1 MERNTHQKMRRRT
14 SNPCKRPTHEDL
26 CNLLK
31 KLQKMMDRLGY
42 GPSRE
47 RPRAFPTRYN
57 KSAIASGS
65 SQRGTLSVQASYEYN
80 EVPVFNTYEEYHK
93 MALQS
98 LENILI
104 VLNIHGKVVFV
115 SQNVSPLLGYCPEDI
130 MGKSLLNF
138 VLDEQKDEVSEK
150 IIFNLPLTA
159 LVGSLIEF
167 CCYIKKE
174 NVGQSGHG
182 RHRYRAKY
190 QGREIYEY
198 VKFILYLQDS
208 YDESFMFFRNCG
220 HNSRNIQSSTSRL
233 LWEQQ
238 YYLVGNISV
247 LRTPD
252 ESAHPI
258 KIQTNVIA
266 VESNPIRQ
274 RRLLKRRQRSEM
286 QRRTQAQAEF
296 ANVEEH
302 PLKRRQRSEMQR
314 HAQAQTE
321 VVNVEECPESGTEV
335 RPLSHSS
342 ISTDGSASTSISP
355 CVRTSSSTPSTDTTT
370 STDITTTPAATPTSG
385 QGYVIEPKNM
395 LEPQDMEFEV
405 GPEFLLIDSQE
416 EEASLEQGE
425 FTEEDVKKPLEE
437 TKVCTIKEN
446 VIDEDSARQDA
457 SSDDDDDSCI
467 IIEDTEEK
475 NDPKIQEAIK
485 VQEQE
490 DQKAPEAVPL
500 CPTTPLR
507 AVRPEAVVEPIP
519 RRTYQ
524 FHRPLLGER
533 FAQLSGPRV
542 MTQVYDLSISRSF
555 HDELPSYIDIE
566 EEDREQEQCEYE
578 LAQRIELLRNL
589 PYERPGQQ
597 QTGQGQGPRVYRPR
611 EQVVTVIDDVGP
623 RAMNFFGNNSE
634 RSQNEMHRHWEDPV
648 DHAPPVLHHSS
659 RSCQEM
665 AASHQTLTASC
676 QASCQV
682 SFPSCQAS
690 LPSYQASLP
699 SYQASLPSCQVS
711 LPSCQVSLPS
721 RQISLP
727 SCQASLPSYQASA
740 VSHQASAVTRQP
752 STTSH
757 QVSVSQVSAAACHPS
772 AMPRN
777 ASSDH
782 GRENRPRFLPP
793 GQDHIGYFQAE
804 EDTNPRP

>member
-1 MERNTHQKMRRRT
+1 MERNTHQKTRRRA
-14 SNPCKRPTHEDL
+14 SNPSKRPTHEDL
-26 CNLLK
+26 RNLLK

-47 RPRAFPTRYN
+47 RPRALPTRY
-57 KSAIASGS
+57 KSTIASGS
-65 SQRGTLSVQASYEYN
+65 SQRGMLSVQASYEHN

-98 LENILI
+98 FENILI

-115 SQNVSPLLGYCPEDI
+115 SQNVLPLLGYCPEDI
-130 MGKSLLNF
+130 KGKSLLNF

-150 IIFNLPLTA
+150 IILNLPLTS

-182 RHRYRAKY
+182 RHRYRAMY

-208 YDESFMFFRNCG
+208 YDESFMFFGNCAHNRRN
-220 HNSRNIQSSTSRL
+220 NRSSTSRL

-252 ESAHPI
+252 ESAHPV

-286 QRRTQAQAEF
+286 QR
-296 ANVEEH
+296 
-302 PLKRRQRSEMQR
+302 
-314 HAQAQTE
+314 HAQAQAG
-321 VVNVEECPESGTEV
+321 VVDVEECPESGTEA
-335 RPLSHSS
+335 RPPSHSS
-342 ISTDGSASTSISP
+342 ISTEGSASTSISP

-385 QGYVIEPKNM
+385 QGYVIDPKNM

-405 GPEFLLIDSQE
+405 GPEFVLIDSQDE
-416 EEASLEQGE
+416 QASLEQGE
-425 FTEEDVKKPLEE
+425 FTEADVKKPLEE
-437 TKVCTIKEN
+437 TKVSIIKED
-446 VIDEDSARQDA
+446 VIDEDSARQGA

-467 IIEDTEEK
+467 IIEDTEDNK
-475 NDPKIQEAIK
+475 DPKIQEATK
-485 VQEQE
+485 VQEQG
-490 DQKAPEAVPL
+490 DQKAPDAVPSR
-500 CPTTPLR
+500 PTTPLR

-555 HDELPSYIDIE
+555 HDELPSYIDME

-597 QTGQGQGPRVYRPR
+597 QSGQGPRVYRPR
-611 EQVVTVIDDVGP
+611 EQMVTVIDDLGP
-623 RAMNFFGNNSE
+623 RAMNFFGNSNSE
-634 RSQNEMHRHWEDPV
+634 YSQSEMHRRWETPV
-648 DHAPPVLHHSS
+648 DHAPPLLHHSS

-665 AASHQTLTASC
+665 AASHQALAAPC
-676 QASCQV
+676 
-682 SFPSCQAS
+682 
-690 LPSYQASLP
+690 
-699 SYQASLPSCQVS
+699 QASLPSCQVS

-721 RQISLP
+721 RQVSLP
-727 SCQASLPSYQASA
+727 SCQASLPSCQASALSRQASA
-740 VSHQASAVTRQP
+740 VSRQP
-752 STTSH
+752 STTSR
-757 QVSVSQVSAAACHPS
+757 QVSVSQQVAAAACYPS
-772 AMPRN
+772 AMPHN

-793 GQDHIGYFQAE
+793 GQDHAGYFQAE
-804 EDTNPRP
+804 EDTNPHP